1 MMRMWERESVEV
13 RECRGVGVR
22 ECGSMG
28 EGRANVPQSGM
39 NENWPGMFDEYG
51 VQFLILDRHEDGDLL
66 NLFQAQPGWVV
77 DFEDEGAV
85 IFARVDC
92 V

>member
-1 MMRMWERESVEV
+1 MMGMWEH
-13 RECRGVGVR
+13 
-22 ECGSMG
+22 GSMG
-28 EGRANVPQSGM
+28 KDHANVPKSGM
-39 NENWPGMFDEYG
+39 NENWPGVFDEYG

-77 DFEDEGAV
+77 DFEDERAV
-85 IFARVDC
+85 IFARADC

>member
-77 DFEDEGAV
+77 DFEDERAV